1 MQQGTRAAHA
11 VGDSAFR
18 RYSFSVDFST
28 VKRVVQQVLCFR
40 WRVTHRSTGRRA
52 LEHIMTTPVDHD
64 EISIAWR
71 DIVYD
76 VPVAVKPTKKVG
88 DGYNPEVSK
97 TKRILHGVSGHVKA
111 GEVIAIMG
119 PSGSGKTSLIHVLGG
134 RRETGVTGTFV
145 INGETHQNTRSLLQ
159 DLGYVTQEDVLMTSL
174 TTRETLAYATR
185 LRLAPRQ
192 LDKSSSRA
200 AAISAIVDRAI
211 DEFDLERAANSP
223 VGVVG
228 EGGISGGEKR
238 RLVIAMECVH
248 KPKVLLLDEPTSGL
262 DATTALLVVNKLRSI
277 ANGEAGGH
285 RAAVVTSIHQ
295 PRSSI
300 MPLFD
305 CAVLLADGRE
315 VYCGPTF
322 TTLPGGALSED
333 GIMGWLNDVG
343 YPCPPFE
350 SPPDFMMDMINTRVE
365 DEGAPREKNAAN
377 AAHDA
382 AEGGGQPQ
390 ILDRDVVVK
399 ELTASWLTSPRR
411 AKYLSAGD
419 EIASMTPSR
428 ASERS
433 NLRRRSSFAVW
444 CTRFGALVSRTSLY
458 KLREPSAMAT
468 QGVNSILMPVIIG
481 SIFFDLPLTV
491 SGASDRLSAIS
502 LIVLMQAFASFDQL
516 LLFPKERGLF
526 LHESNGGMYSTSVYY
541 WARTIVESVTIIVFA
556 LVCACVAYEM
566 FGLDDSA
573 DGRFTFYCIIVAV
586 TMAGAAFLTM
596 IGSLCKTFE
605 QTNALAVTLLIV
617 LMMFDGN
624 WINRR
629 NIPVYYRWLTEVS
642 FLGYA
647 VEAAVASDFKRHY
660 FTCTAR
666 AVEEEGCVPLTG
678 SQFLRSLD
686 FDPDMVWPN
695 FWLLFGV
702 SAAYRLVCFFGLH
715 FCWTGQ

>member
-1 MQQGTRAAHA
+1 
-11 VGDSAFR
+11 
-18 RYSFSVDFST
+18 
-28 VKRVVQQVLCFR
+28 
-40 WRVTHRSTGRRA
+40 
-52 LEHIMTTPVDHD
+52 MTTPSYRGEV
-64 EISIAWR
+64 SIAWR

-76 VPVAVKPTKKVG
+76 VPVAVKPPTKKVG
-88 DGYNPEVSK
+88 DAYGSEVSK

-111 GEVIAIMG
+111 GEVVAVMG

-134 RRETGVTGTFV
+134 RRETGVTGNFV
-145 INGETHQNTRSLLQ
+145 INGETHQTTRSLLQ
-159 DLGYVTQEDVLMTSL
+159 DLGYVTQEDVLMTTL

-185 LRLAPRQ
+185 LRLAKRE
-192 LDKSSSRA
+192 LDRTRSRA

-228 EGGISGGEKR
+228 QGGISGGEKR

-248 KPKVLLLDEPTSGL
+248 KPKLLLLDEPTSGL

-277 ANGEAGGH
+277 ANGEMGGH

-305 CAVLLADGRE
+305 SAVLLADGRE

-322 TTLPGGALSED
+322 TALPGGALSED
-333 GIMGWLNDVG
+333 GIMGWLKDVG

-350 SPPDFMMDMINTRVE
+350 SPPDFMMDIINTRVE
-365 DEGAPREKNAAN
+365 DEDAPGEKNAAN
-377 AAHDA
+377 TAHDA

-390 ILDRDVVVK
+390 IHDRSVVVK
-399 ELTASWLTSPRR
+399 ELTASWLISPRR
-411 AKYLSAGD
+411 TKYLRAGD
-419 EIASMTPSR
+419 DIVHMSPSR
-428 ASERS
+428 ASDQS
-433 NLRRRSSFAVW
+433 NLGCRSAFATW
-444 CTRFGALVSRTSLY
+444 CTRFGALFSRTSVY
-458 KLREPSAMAT
+458 KFREPSAVAT
-468 QGVNSILMPVIIG
+468 QALNSVLMPLIIG
-481 SIFFDLPLTV
+481 SIFFDLPLTI
-491 SGASDRLSAIS
+491 SGANDRLSAIS
-502 LIVLMQAFASFDQL
+502 LIVLMQSFAAFDQL

-526 LHESNGGMYSTSVYY
+526 LHESNGGMYPTSVYY
-541 WARTIVESVTIIVFA
+541 WARTIVESITIILFA
-556 LVCACVAYEM
+556 VVCACVSYEM
-566 FGLDDSA
+566 FGLDDSF
-573 DGRFTFYCIIVAV
+573 DGRVTFYFIITGV

-596 IGSLCKTFE
+596 VGSLCKTFE
-605 QTNALAVTLLIV
+605 QTNALAVMCLIV

-629 NIPVYYRWLTEVS
+629 NIPVYYRWLSEVS

-647 VEAAVASDFKRHY
+647 VEAAVGSDFKRHD
-660 FTCTAR
+660 FTCTTR

-678 SQFLRSLD
+678 TQILRSLD

-702 SAAYRLVCFFGLH
+702 TAAYRLVSFFGLH
-715 FCWTGQ
+715 FFWTGQSFKERWAKLFQPV